1 MKDLYEYKPIMLP
14 KPLTTLGLFD
24 PIVASENILNN
35 VGDYYG
41 FTLVIK
47 DYVIVPYTRQTRMS
61 KWKSK
66 AALKYN
72 KNQKA
77 LSEIFTVIKSIEKI
91 PFYDKSIPLTLSVK
105 YQMLR
110 DKHSNNHKRIDTSNI
125 FKAVEDAMQ
134 GIFFEN
140 DTQVY
145 SIQCSKEDSDQ
156 NVVTISLITSSVT
169 S

>member
-1 MKDLYEYKPIMLP
+1 MKDLYEYK
-14 KPLTTLGLFD
+14 K
-24 PIVASENILNN
+24 
-35 VGDYYG
+35 
-41 FTLVIK
+41 IK
-47 DYVIVPYTRQTRMS
+47 DGFALTITDQVIVPYTRQTRMS

-66 AALKYN
+66 AAQKYN
-72 KNQKA
+72 KNQKV
-77 LSEIFTVIKSIEKI
+77 LNNIFEIIKNTEKI
-91 PFYDKSIPLTLSVK
+91 PFYDKTVSLCLQVEYK
-105 YQMLR
+105 MLR

-156 NVVTISLITSSVT
+156 NLLTIVLKESYVTNLLLL
-169 S
+169 

>member
-1 MKDLYEYKPIMLP
+1 MNDLYTYKPILIDRGYKALDFYTGMRL
-14 KPLTTLGLFD
+14 
-24 PIVASENILNN
+24 ENMVGN

-41 FTLVIK
+41 FILVIK
-47 DYVIVPYTRQTRMS
+47 DYVIVPYTRQTQMS

-66 AALKYN
+66 AAQKYN

-77 LSEIFTVIKSIEKI
+77 LTEIFTVIKSIEKI
-91 PFYDKSIPLTLSVK
+91 LFYDKSIPLTLSVK

-125 FKAVEDAMQ
+125 FKAIEDAMQ
-134 GIFFEN
+134 GIFFKN

-145 SIQCSKEDSDQ
+145 NIQCSKEDSDQ
-156 NVVTISLITSSVT
+156 NIVTISLTTSSAI

>member
-1 MKDLYEYKPIMLP
+1 
-14 KPLTTLGLFD
+14 
-24 PIVASENILNN
+24 
-35 VGDYYG
+35 
-41 FTLVIK
+41 
-47 DYVIVPYTRQTRMS
+47 
-61 KWKSK
+61 
-66 AALKYN
+66 
-72 KNQKA
+72 
-77 LSEIFTVIKSIEKI
+77 
-91 PFYDKSIPLTLSVK
+91 
-105 YQMLR
+105 MLR

-156 NVVTISLITSSVT
+156 NVVTISLITSSVI

>member
-1 MKDLYEYKPIMLP
+1 MKDIYTYK
-14 KPLTTLGLFD
+14 
-24 PIVASENILNN
+24 VAEDNF
-35 VGDYYG
+35 G
-41 FTLVIK
+41 FVLQIT
-47 DYVIVPYTRQTRMS
+47 DQVIVPYTRQTQMS

-66 AALKYN
+66 AAQKYN
-72 KNQKA
+72 KNQKV
-77 LSEIFTVIKSIEKI
+77 LNQIFEIIKNTEKI
-91 PFYDKSIPLTLSVK
+91 PFYDKSILLTLSVK
-105 YQMLR
+105 YEMLR

-145 SIQCSKEDSDQ
+145 NIQCSKEDSDQ
-156 NVVTISLITSSVT
+156 NIITISLTTSSVI

>member
-1 MKDLYEYKPIMLP
+1 MKNLYEYKR
-14 KPLTTLGLFD
+14 
-24 PIVASENILNN
+24 
-35 VGDYYG
+35 
-41 FTLVIK
+41 IK
-47 DYVIVPYTRQTRMS
+47 DGFKLTITE
-61 KWKSK
+61 
-66 AALKYN
+66 
-72 KNQKA
+72 NQKV
-77 LSEIFTVIKSIEKI
+77 LNTIFEIIKNIEKI
-91 PFYDKSIPLTLSVK
+91 PFYDKSIFLTLSVK

-145 SIQCSKEDSDQ
+145 NIHCSKEDSDQ
-156 NVVTISLITSSVT
+156 NIVTISLTTSSVI

>member
-1 MKDLYEYKPIMLP
+1 MNDLYTYKPILIDRGYKALDFYTGMRL
-14 KPLTTLGLFD
+14 
-24 PIVASENILNN
+24 ENMVGN
-35 VGDYYG
+35 VGEYYG
-41 FTLVIK
+41 FILVIK
-47 DYVIVPYTRQTRMS
+47 DYVIVPYTRQTQMS

-66 AALKYN
+66 AAQKYN
-72 KNQKA
+72 KNQKV
-77 LSEIFTVIKSIEKI
+77 LNQIFEIIKNTEKI
-91 PFYDKSIPLTLSVK
+91 SFYDKSVSLALYVDYK
-105 YQMLR
+105 MLR

-145 SIQCSKEDSDQ
+145 NTHCSKENSDQ
-156 NVVTISLITSSVT
+156 NIVTISLTTSSAI

>member
-1 MKDLYEYKPIMLP
+1 MKDLYSYE
-14 KPLTTLGLFD
+14 
-24 PIVASENILNN
+24 E
-35 VGDYYG
+35 
-41 FTLVIK
+41 IK
-47 DYVIVPYTRQTRMS
+47 DGFKIILYDQIIVPYTRQTQMS

-66 AALKYN
+66 AAQRYN
-72 KNQKA
+72 KNQKV
-77 LSEIFTVIKSIEKI
+77 LNNIFEIIKNTEKI
-91 PFYDKSIPLTLSVK
+91 PFYDKTVPLCLHVEYK
-105 YQMLR
+105 MLR

-156 NVVTISLITSSVT
+156 NIVTISLITSSVT

>member
-1 MKDLYEYKPIMLP
+1 MKNLYEYKR
-14 KPLTTLGLFD
+14 
-24 PIVASENILNN
+24 
-35 VGDYYG
+35 
-41 FTLVIK
+41 IK
-47 DYVIVPYTRQTRMS
+47 DGFKLTITDQVVVPYTRQTQMS

-66 AALKYN
+66 AAQKYN
-72 KNQKA
+72 KNQKT
-77 LSEIFTVIKSIEKI
+77 LSEIFTVIKNIEKI
-91 PFYDKSIPLTLSVK
+91 PFYDKSIFLTLSVK

-145 SIQCSKEDSDQ
+145 NIHCSKEDSDQ
-156 NVVTISLITSSVT
+156 NIVTISLTTSSAI

>member
-1 MKDLYEYKPIMLP
+1 MKEIEYKYEV
-14 KPLTTLGLFD
+14 KPDGYR
-24 PIVASENILNN
+24 IILY
-35 VGDYYG
+35 DQ
-41 FTLVIK
+41 
-47 DYVIVPYTRQTRMS
+47 VIVPYTRQTQMS

-66 AALKYN
+66 AAQRYN
-72 KNQKA
+72 KNQKV
-77 LSEIFTVIKSIEKI
+77 LNNIFEIIKNTEKI
-91 PFYDKSIPLTLSVK
+91 PFYDKTVPLCLHVEYK
-105 YQMLR
+105 MLR

-156 NVVTISLITSSVT
+156 NIVTISLITSSVT

>member
-1 MKDLYEYKPIMLP
+1 MNDLYEYMK
-14 KPLTTLGLFD
+14 
-24 PIVASENILNN
+24 
-35 VGDYYG
+35 
-41 FTLVIK
+41 IK
-47 DYVIVPYTRQTRMS
+47 DGFALTITDQVIVPYTRQTRMS

-66 AALKYN
+66 AAQRYN
-72 KNQKA
+72 KNQKV
-77 LSEIFTVIKSIEKI
+77 LNNIFEIIKNTEKI
-91 PFYDKSIPLTLSVK
+91 PFYDKTVPLCLHVEYK
-105 YQMLR
+105 MLR

-156 NVVTISLITSSVT
+156 NLLTIVLKESYVTNLLLL
-169 S
+169 

>member
-1 MKDLYEYKPIMLP
+1 MKDLYSYE
-14 KPLTTLGLFD
+14 
-24 PIVASENILNN
+24 E
-35 VGDYYG
+35 
-41 FTLVIK
+41 IK
-47 DYVIVPYTRQTRMS
+47 DGFKIILYDQVIVPYTRQTQMS

-66 AALKYN
+66 AAQKYN

-77 LSEIFTVIKSIEKI
+77 LTEIFTVIKSIEKI

-145 SIQCSKEDSDQ
+145 NTHCSKEDSDQ
-156 NVVTISLITSSVT
+156 NIVTISLTTSSAI

>member
-1 MKDLYEYKPIMLP
+1 MNDLYKYK
-14 KPLTTLGLFD
+14 
-24 PIVASENILNN
+24 E
-35 VGDYYG
+35 
-41 FTLVIK
+41 IK
-47 DYVIVPYTRQTRMS
+47 DGFKIILYDQVIVPYTRQTQMS

-66 AALKYN
+66 AAQKYN

-77 LSEIFTVIKSIEKI
+77 LTEIFTVIKSIEKI

-110 DKHSNNHKRIDTSNI
+110 DKQSNNHKRIDTSNI
-125 FKAVEDAMQ
+125 FKAIEDAMQ

-145 SIQCSKEDSDQ
+145 NIQCSKEDSDQ
-156 NVVTISLITSSVT
+156 NIVTISLTTSSAI

>member
-1 MKDLYEYKPIMLP
+1 MKDLYTYK
-14 KPLTTLGLFD
+14 
-24 PIVASENILNN
+24 VAEDNF
-35 VGDYYG
+35 G
-41 FTLVIK
+41 FVLQITDQV
-47 DYVIVPYTRQTRMS
+47 VVPYTRQTQMS

-66 AALKYN
+66 AAQKYN
-72 KNQKA
+72 KNQKT
-77 LSEIFTVIKSIEKI
+77 LSEIFTVIKNIEKI
-91 PFYDKSIPLTLSVK
+91 PFYDKSIFLTLSVK

-145 SIQCSKEDSDQ
+145 NIHCSKEDSDQ
-156 NVVTISLITSSVT
+156 NIVTISLTNSSAI

>member
-1 MKDLYEYKPIMLP
+1 MKDLYEYMK
-14 KPLTTLGLFD
+14 
-24 PIVASENILNN
+24 
-35 VGDYYG
+35 
-41 FTLVIK
+41 IK
-47 DYVIVPYTRQTRMS
+47 DGFALTITDQVIVPYTRQTRMS

-66 AALKYN
+66 AAQKYN
-72 KNQKA
+72 KNQKV
-77 LSEIFTVIKSIEKI
+77 LNNIFEIIKNTEKI
-91 PFYDKSIPLTLSVK
+91 PFYDKTSPLCLQVEYK
-105 YQMLR
+105 MLR

-156 NVVTISLITSSVT
+156 NLLTIVLKESYVTNLLLL
-169 S
+169 

>member
-1 MKDLYEYKPIMLP
+1 MKDLYTYK
-14 KPLTTLGLFD
+14 
-24 PIVASENILNN
+24 VAEDNF
-35 VGDYYG
+35 G
-41 FTLVIK
+41 FVLQITDQV
-47 DYVIVPYTRQTRMS
+47 VVPYTRQTQMS

-66 AALKYN
+66 AAQKYN
-72 KNQKA
+72 KNQKT
-77 LSEIFTVIKSIEKI
+77 LSEIFTVIKNIEKI
-91 PFYDKSIPLTLSVK
+91 PFYDKSIFLTLSVK

-145 SIQCSKEDSDQ
+145 NIHCSKEDSDQ
-156 NVVTISLITSSVT
+156 NIVTISLTTSSVI

>member
-1 MKDLYEYKPIMLP
+1 MKEIEYKYEV
-14 KPLTTLGLFD
+14 KPDGYR
-24 PIVASENILNN
+24 IILY
-35 VGDYYG
+35 DQ
-41 FTLVIK
+41 
-47 DYVIVPYTRQTRMS
+47 VIVPYTRQTQMS

-66 AALKYN
+66 AAQRYN
-72 KNQKA
+72 KNQKS
-77 LSEIFTVIKSIEKI
+77 LTEIFTVIKNIEKI

-145 SIQCSKEDSDQ
+145 NTHCSKEDSDQ
-156 NVVTISLITSSVT
+156 NIVTISLITSSVT

>member
-1 MKDLYEYKPIMLP
+1 MKDLYEYMK
-14 KPLTTLGLFD
+14 
-24 PIVASENILNN
+24 
-35 VGDYYG
+35 
-41 FTLVIK
+41 IK
-47 DYVIVPYTRQTRMS
+47 DGFALTITDQVIVPYTRQTQMS

-66 AALKYN
+66 AAQRYN

-77 LSEIFTVIKSIEKI
+77 LTEIFTVIKNIEKI

-145 SIQCSKEDSDQ
+145 NTHCSKEDSDQ
-156 NVVTISLITSSVT
+156 NIVTISLITSSVT

>member
-1 MKDLYEYKPIMLP
+1 MKHLYEYMK
-14 KPLTTLGLFD
+14 
-24 PIVASENILNN
+24 
-35 VGDYYG
+35 
-41 FTLVIK
+41 IK
-47 DYVIVPYTRQTRMS
+47 DGFALTITDQVIVPYTRQTQMS

-66 AALKYN
+66 AAQRYN
-72 KNQKA
+72 KNQKV
-77 LSEIFTVIKSIEKI
+77 LNNIFEIIKNTEKI
-91 PFYDKSIPLTLSVK
+91 PFYDKTVPLCLHVE

-156 NVVTISLITSSVT
+156 NLLTIVLKESYVTNLLLL
-169 S
+169 